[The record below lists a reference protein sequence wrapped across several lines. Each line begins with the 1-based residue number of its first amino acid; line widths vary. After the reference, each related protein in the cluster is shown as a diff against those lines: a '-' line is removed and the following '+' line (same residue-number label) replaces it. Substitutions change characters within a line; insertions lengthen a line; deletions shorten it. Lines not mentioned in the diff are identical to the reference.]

1 MLKVKR
7 LLLYLLFFFL
17 FTFPLK
23 AESKILYM
31 DIEFILSN
39 SDKGKQLLKNLN
51 ENENLKIKNL
61 NEKEKILKNKEN
73 KILSS
78 KNLISDEQFQ
88 KDVEK
93 FKNELNEYNNFKQLE
108 IEKLKEIRKEKINN
122 LLGLINTII
131 ENYMNDNSI
140 SMIIDK
146 KNIYMANKKYDITDE
161 LIILIN
167 KNNK

>member
-7 LLLYLLFFFL
+7 LLIYLLFFFL
-17 FTFPLK
+17 FIIPLK

-39 SDKGKQLLKNLN
+39 SNKGKELLKNLN
-51 ENENLKIKNL
+51 DNENIKIKNL
-61 NEKEKILKNKEN
+61 NEKEQILKNKEN

-88 KDVEK
+88 KDVEN
-93 FKNELNEYNNFKQLE
+93 FRNELNEYNNFKQLE

-146 KNIYMANKKYDITDE
+146 KNIYMANKKYDITDK
-161 LIILIN
+161 LIVLIN
-167 KNNK
+167 KNIN